1 MSEGRV
7 NQLEKEAVKSK
18 AEVNEPV
25 LVLDHVTMQFGG
37 LIAVNDFDN
46 KVIKGELLGLIG
58 PNGAGKTTVFN
69 VVTGIYYPTKGRIIF
84 DDIDITPFKPYQIT
98 HLGIARTFQNIRL
111 FYDLTVLENV
121 LVAQHHELSNPD
133 ADRILMRN
141 GKSPKNTQKMWF
153 WRAVTKLGYTS
164 KEKEMLERAKNL
176 IEKVGLSHV
185 MYEKASA
192 LPYGEQRKL
201 EIARALATEPKLL
214 LLDEPAAGMN
224 PKETEDLMS
233 FIRRVRDEFNVTV
246 FLIEHDMKV
255 VMGVCERIIVMDYGK
270 IIAEGTPEE
279 IQNNPRVIE
288 AYLGKE
294 WENV

>member
-1 MSEGRV
+1 MTKVVKMKQEEIKASEEF
-7 NQLEKEAVKSK
+7 LLK
-18 AEVNEPV
+18 
-25 LVLDHVTMQFGG
+25 LDHVTMQFGG

-46 KVIKGELLGLIG
+46 GVKKYELLGLIG

-84 DDIDITPFKPYQIT
+84 DDIDITPLKPHQIT

-111 FYDLTVLENV
+111 FYDLSVLDNV
-121 LVAQHHELSNPD
+121 LVAQHHALSNPD
-133 ADRILMRN
+133 ADRILKKH
-141 GKSPKNTQKMWF
+141 GKPPKNTQKFWF
-153 WRAVTKLGYTS
+153 WRAVSKLGYIK
-164 KEKEMLERAKNL
+164 KEKEMIQTAKEL
-176 IEKVGLSHV
+176 IERVGLSHV

-201 EIARALATEPKLL
+201 EIARALATKPKLL

-224 PKETEDLMS
+224 PKESEDLME
-233 FIRRVRDEFNVTV
+233 FIKRLKNEFKVTI

-255 VMGVCERIIVMDYGK
+255 VMGICERIIVMDYGK
-270 IIAEGTPEE
+270 IIADGTPKE
-279 IQNNPRVIE
+279 IQSNPRVIE